1 MITNYQQ
8 LEVTQEQLRRLEL
21 ALAELRSSASEREF
35 RSQAPPVVDH
45 IHRLRNE
52 IDAYLGISEMESIP

>member
-1 MITNYQQ
+1 MIANQKQ

-21 ALAELRSSASEREF
+21 ALAELRSSTSELEF
-35 RSQAPPVVDH
+35 RSQAPPVIDH

-52 IDAYLGISEMESIP
+52 IDTYLGINEMESIS